1 MCFPHDNYG
10 FLNPLG
16 LLYLELRVLS
26 YSISILLSLPIFFIV
41 SHLLFI
47 VSTFQGYG
55 LSSSL
60 DYYPYLS

>member
-1 MCFPHDNYG
+1 MSFPYDNCG
-10 FLNPLG
+10 FPNPLS

-41 SHLLFI
+41 S
-47 VSTFQGYG
+47 TFQGYI

-60 DYYPYLS
+60 GYYPYLG